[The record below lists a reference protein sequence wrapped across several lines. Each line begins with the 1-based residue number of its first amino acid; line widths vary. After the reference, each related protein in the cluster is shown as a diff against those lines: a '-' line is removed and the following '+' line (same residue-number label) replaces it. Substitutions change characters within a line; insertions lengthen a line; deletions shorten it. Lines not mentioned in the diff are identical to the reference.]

1 MKIYLTA
8 IIKAKPEFKI
18 EVLALLNNMVIETR
32 QEKACELYQLHQSSD
47 DENTF
52 VFYEIWENKQGLDL
66 HNNQHYI
73 RAFGAIIDEKLQEQP
88 LIILTNLI

>member
-8 IIKAKPEFKI
+8 IIKAKPEFKT

-32 QEKACELYQLHQSSD
+32 REEACELYQLHQSND

-52 VFYEIWENKQGLDL
+52 VFYEIWENQSGLDF
-66 HNNQHYI
+66 HNQQPYLQE
-73 RAFGAIIDEKLQEQP
+73 FVSLTDEKLQEKP
-88 LIILTNLI
+88 IIYKTKLL